1 MWEVCAFLMMLPQR
15 GSRSQSLYHGGL
27 ELCGSQ
33 CCLWG
38 GPDLLNCGRGAAWTA
53 GVPALDISAKFA
65 FTVEIIKEDWDNI
78 IQVFFS
84 LLLLVLVLLFLYI
97 SCSATSTFFF
107 FLTCRENTAGTPPI
121 PLLSARRRCLPHFWE
136 HCEEELRAPSLNNG
150 NGAVLS
156 QAGPLGFTSLQQ
168 WHGQSVTGRGC
179 SERLWSLLETSKSC
193 WDMVLSKLL

>member
-33 CCLWG
+33 CCLRG

-65 FTVEIIKEDWDNI
+65 FTVEIIKEDWDNM

-107 FLTCRENTAGTPPI
+107 FFNLQRKYSRHSTYSITVCQKAMPAT
-121 PLLSARRRCLPHFWE
+121 L
-136 HCEEELRAPSLNNG
+136 LRAL
-150 NGAVLS
+150 
-156 QAGPLGFTSLQQ
+156 
-168 WHGQSVTGRGC
+168 
-179 SERLWSLLETSKSC
+179 
-193 WDMVLSKLL
+193 